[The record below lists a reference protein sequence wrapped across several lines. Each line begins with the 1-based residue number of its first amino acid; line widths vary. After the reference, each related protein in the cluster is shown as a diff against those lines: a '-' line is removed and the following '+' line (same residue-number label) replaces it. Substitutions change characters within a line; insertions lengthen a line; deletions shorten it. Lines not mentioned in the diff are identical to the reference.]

1 MPCFSD
7 YFAAWLHT
15 MSVPRPVPIT
25 GSQVL
30 KEYAFLAYMVWES
43 WIASINISITGSE
56 FHLLEITR
64 LST

>member
-30 KEYAFLAYMVWES
+30 KEYAFPVY
-43 WIASINISITGSE
+43 IA
-56 FHLLEITR
+56 
-64 LST
+64 